1 MPPVSAAESPISARM
16 ALMLAAVHFL
26 AYADRAVAAAFAPD
40 IKLAFGLDDASIG
53 ALQGAPLFISYLLAT
68 LWAGRRLT
76 RPLRP
81 GRYIGLC
88 LLLWTAAGAVFALA
102 PDFPTLVGA
111 RLVFGLG
118 QAAFAPVAVM
128 LLAGAA
134 PVRGVQPIAVFT
146 AGSSTGRSGGLL
158 LGGALMLLAGAA
170 GLGAVLAP
178 WRAAA
183 LALLLPNL
191 LLAAVFLRW
200 RAAPV
205 AESARPGLMATLAW
219 FRRWPATA
227 GLYGAA
233 ACGVIVIV
241 QSLGAWAPSILGR
254 QFAVTTAEAGLLTGL
269 AVLIGAPL
277 GHLAAGRVAAGA
289 RFAARGPGSGLA
301 AAALTAIAA
310 ALGLL
315 VAPGL
320 PAALAW
326 ITLLAAAGGFGAAAV
341 LMGLQPLVPPS
352 LHRGANSLF
361 FVLITLV
368 GTAGG
373 PLVTGAVSDLLD
385 PAGDRLTLSLAV
397 VVASAGTVVALAAL
411 TGAAGWRRLA
421 ARVET
426 GPDPERCPPDA

>member
-1 MPPVSAAESPISARM
+1 MPAPPAAQPPISARM
-16 ALMLAAVHFL
+16 ALLLAAVHFL

-40 IKLAFGLDDASIG
+40 IKLTFGLDDASIG
-53 ALQGAPLFISYLLAT
+53 ALQGAPLFVSYVLAT

-81 GRYIGLC
+81 GRYIGAC
-88 LLLWTAAGAVFALA
+88 LLLWTLAGVVFALA
-102 PDFPTLVGA
+102 PNFPILVGA
-111 RLVFGLG
+111 RLAFGLG

-128 LLAGAA
+128 LLATAA

-183 LALLLPNL
+183 LVLLLPNL
-191 LLAAVFLRW
+191 MLAATFLRW

-205 AESARPGLMATLAW
+205 SESAGPGLAATLAW

-227 GLYGAA
+227 ALYAAA

-269 AVLIGAPL
+269 AVLVGAPV

-289 RFAARGPGSGLA
+289 RFAARGPGRPLA
-301 AAALTAIAA
+301 GAALTAVAA

-315 VAPGL
+315 LAPGL
-320 PAALAW
+320 AAALAW
-326 ITLLAAAGGFGAAAV
+326 MTLLVAAGGFGAAAV
-341 LMGLQPLVPPS
+341 LMGLQPLAPPA
-352 LHRGANSLF
+352 LRRGANSLF

-385 PAGDRLTLSLAV
+385 PAGERLTLSLAV
-397 VVASAGTVVALAAL
+397 VVALAGTATAVFALG
-411 TGAAGWRRLA
+411 GAAGWRRLA
-421 ARVET
+421 ARAET
-426 GPDPERCPPDA
+426 GPDAIRWPPHA